1 MNTKNILILRM
12 VLFLIFKRPRRVT
25 RFPSFSDFVLKRHK
39 MILFEL
45 KDNMLFQRKESN
57 KVATGVKKKMSLLI
71 CILWITFS
79 GKLELWPVILSAQRS
94 TRLFLLVKPKGQ
106 EEVPTRVPSSFS
118 GSHWTVPEVLMRQ
131 MRPPACSTLLAT
143 DTGSIDGDSIL

>member
-1 MNTKNILILRM
+1 M

-71 CILWITFS
+71 CIL
-79 GKLELWPVILSAQRS
+79 
-94 TRLFLLVKPKGQ
+94 
-106 EEVPTRVPSSFS
+106 
-118 GSHWTVPEVLMRQ
+118 
-131 MRPPACSTLLAT
+131 
-143 DTGSIDGDSIL
+143 